1 LGDWVAADF
10 YYDAEGKLIVHQPTV
25 ADCSSEPIPG
35 ITPTC
40 LAVPSP
46 PGVGPNTVNAFK
58 DATIYFYDG
67 LGRRVGWTKTFSE
80 FHETFYDGDNVI
92 EFNGTEFLHGPG
104 VDNPVVAFLWSNWT
118 CGSGVTSAEY
128 ITNGG
133 RLISF
138 HAGTSGA
145 DCISHP
151 SDVWGVVGQHA
162 GAIDDSRQF
171 LLSRSAQSDAPEISF
186 FRNRYYDALSGRFLQ
201 EDPIGHGGG
210 INLYGYAGNNP
221 ASFTDPFALCPPEDD
236 NLEDCPRSTR
246 LERAVLGAYQLLK
259 SSLDETGIGRMT
271 LDEII
276 DRGLEVRPGS
286 APEILAICKRSAS
299 GCLGPGSIFIRD
311 GTSLDIATGLVHETS
326 HSILNLDIITEEIVA
341 KNRALDFFDQF
352 GNSNSRYAFE
362 AAFRGS
368 NPQVYYR
375 AVCDATS
382 RVFFGRPC

>member
-1 LGDWVAADF
+1 MH
-10 YYDAEGKLIVHQPTV
+10 Y
-25 ADCSSEPIPG
+25 
-35 ITPTC
+35 
-40 LAVPSP
+40 
-46 PGVGPNTVNAFK
+46 
-58 DATIYFYDG
+58 
-67 LGRRVGWTKTFSE
+67 
-80 FHETFYDGDNVI
+80 
-92 EFNGTEFLHGPG
+92 
-104 VDNPVVAFLWSNWT
+104 
-118 CGSGVTSAEY
+118 VTL
-128 ITNGG
+128 GG
-133 RLISF
+133 RLYRPQNSF
-138 HAGTSGA
+138 GEDCRTETGSLWGHAQHGGA
-145 DCISHP
+145 
-151 SDVWGVVGQHA
+151 VGQSQSFDQA
-162 GAIDDSRQF
+162 RSLGAEMG
-171 LLSRSAQSDAPEISF
+171 LSNY
-186 FRNRYYDALSGRFLQ
+186 RNRFYDPATGRFTQ
-201 EDPIGHGGG
+201 EDPMGFNGG

-286 APEILAICKRSAS
+286 APEILAICKRGAS